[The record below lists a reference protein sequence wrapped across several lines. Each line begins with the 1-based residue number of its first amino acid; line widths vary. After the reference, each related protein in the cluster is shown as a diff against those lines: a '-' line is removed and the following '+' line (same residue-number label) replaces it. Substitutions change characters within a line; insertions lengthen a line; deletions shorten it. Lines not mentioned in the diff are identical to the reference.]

1 MSENDFECF
10 AKTGPNAP
18 GTMFPDPRMRGVCL
32 VATLFLANWKF
43 VAGYVLDR
51 LWRSAEE
58 RVGSE
63 GFEILSFVG
72 RVLYPPTRRLH
83 ITNRSR
89 E

>member
-43 VAGYVLDR
+43 AAGYVLDR